1 MAALGRRGARRYC
14 GRVNRWLVAVLVVL
28 AVACGSGPQAQP
40 APSDSAAAKAA
51 SQALGFTAPLVGC
64 GQLEGGDL
72 AGRDVVLWFW
82 APW

>member
-1 MAALGRRGARRYC
+1 MK
-14 GRVNRWLVAVLVVL
+14 RWLVAATVVL
-28 AVACGSGPQAQP
+28 ATACGPG
-40 APSDSAAAKAA
+40 APDAA
-51 SQALGFTAPLVGC
+51 STAGEAATGTAQALDFSAPLVGG